1 MTKFCDKCGSKLKD
15 NAKFCDKCGSEVKF
29 TPNTQNTS
37 NTPNIPIQ
45 VEEKSMA
52 IAMIISFFLTG
63 LGLCYAGNTEKGLM
77 IFLVS
82 IIVSILSIFIFKH
95 RIFSLINIGIWIV
108 GLILTYQEVENVN
121 QQKRMMLMNYNQS
134 M

>member
-63 LGLCYAGNTEKGLM
+63 LGICYAGNTEKGLM

-82 IIVSILSIFIFKH
+82 IIFGILSVFIFKH
-95 RIFSLINIGIWIV
+95 GIFTLIGIGIWIV
-108 GLILTYQEVENVN
+108 GLVLTYQEVENMN